1 MADHDEKKAPL
12 EHDDRGPQAVFTQPL
27 MITEHPKAYQFDD
40 LAPHSFMR
48 LAIVVASVC
57 GFFILPTLFCSIPA
71 LILAGVVSFRVIY
84 YS

>member
-27 MITEHPKAYQFDD
+27 MITEHPKAYQLDD

-48 LAIVVASVC
+48 LAIVVH
-57 GFFILPTLFCSIPA
+57 G
-71 LILAGVVSFRVIY
+71 
-84 YS
+84 

>member
-12 EHDDRGPQAVFTQPL
+12 ERDDGAPQVVFSQPL
-27 MITEHPKAYQFDD
+27 MIAQHPKACQLDD

-57 GFFILPTLFCSIPA
+57 GFFIFPTLFCSIPA
-71 LILAGVVSFRVIY
+71 LILAGVVSFHVI
-84 YS
+84 